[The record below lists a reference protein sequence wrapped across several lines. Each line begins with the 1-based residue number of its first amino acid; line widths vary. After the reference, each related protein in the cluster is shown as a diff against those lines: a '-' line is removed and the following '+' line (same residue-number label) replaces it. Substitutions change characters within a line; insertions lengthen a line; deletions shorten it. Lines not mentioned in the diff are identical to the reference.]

1 MSMVEIN
8 VGSSIYVNMGVAGDV
23 EVDVDFDYEFD
34 LDDIQD
40 EINEEVEQ
48 HPRYYGD
55 KIARVMDY
63 DELKEFLREVRD
75 TNGNVSK
82 EDIVEM
88 VVGLLDIPVIKEE
101 EIPF

>member
-8 VGSSIYVNMGVAGDV
+8 VCSSINVDMGVAGDV

-63 DELKEFLREVRD
+63 DTLKEFLREVRD
-75 TNGNVSK
+75 TNSNVSK